1 MSPRVGLDALEK
13 KNVLILPGMEPRILR
28 SSVPWPSIDN
38 KKRFRY
44 RQTQL
49 MYLVMYIIVATCFDL
64 ILSSGYYYKTRRR
77 IA

>member
-13 KNVLILPGMEPRILR
+13 KNVLILPGMEPLFFR

-38 KKRFRY
+38 KKGFGY

-49 MYLVMYIIVATCFDL
+49 MCVIMYIIVATCFDL
-64 ILSSGYYYKTRRR
+64 ILSSGYYYKTHRR